1 MKKIIIFV
9 TFLLIC
15 LSSFWTHKYILALN
29 LFDTIEITGNNMLP
43 SLFYEHNLYNH
54 KTEYGDIIYCLDP
67 DKVGTEVS
75 AYTGVV
81 TNKLDFYS
89 NQQTAIL
96 SSIIINGYP
105 NILPGNPV
113 RNFTANEYHS
123 ITSMAIRAL
132 CMEFKGMTR
141 GKTAE
146 EYISVQ
152 YGDNAAKQE
161 CINLI
166 EFAKNNPFIEPYNE
180 LSVKYLSSNNIVND
194 DDNMISKEYILEGR
208 NISGPLKISTEGN
221 NDYNLVLPENLTI
234 GQKFYI
240 MVSKDKTYN
249 PINTKINISGKASN
263 GLVFI
268 KAGIN
273 NRQNYM
279 GILNINQ
286 DIKTQFDLKIEP
298 NIAKLKIIKKDIDS
312 QEILNRATFRVWS
325 KRPKDINDNE
335 NLIGNYVTNTEG
347 FIEIDNLIK
356 LDTYY
361 IHEIDSPVG
370 YESSIKDNFDYIVV
384 DKFGETHEITIFNQ
398 QKITMENFIQIKGYK
413 QVSSKQEVEYKV
425 YGATNASNIS
435 LNSFFI
441 KIPIPYEYYELNRKI
456 TIGNFEEKQGYLMYL
471 KDSDNKSREI
481 RKPYK
486 DEVNYHLKNPAVSVN
501 RNIYGV
507 FNSTDLEVI
516 KVSDTN
522 IKELEIKL
530 SPGSKGI
537 EFKTPVFGK
546 GSYSI
551 YIKDME
557 KEYLLGSNYDG
568 KKINNFTCSNLRSY
582 RIVFDQPISID
593 EFKSGSFTSDIITNQ
608 VYKVII
614 DTDKRENVLI
624 QEDWD
629 ANEINNI
636 NISEIMKDKLL
647 LDGETIKNVSIIF
660 KKPVA
665 SGFSLASPI
674 ILSGTSK
681 DLHIISSEEFNENKN
696 NLFFSNFVEIH
707 GEYKGKVVENG
718 DSWDTGSYFKDLK
731 LTKGKLPK
739 TGSFRFLVICLIPI
753 TVGFFLIIRWRG
765 SNE

>member
-1 MKKIIIFV
+1 MKKTMIFV

-29 LFDTIEITGNNMLP
+29 LFDTIEITGNNILP

-96 SSIIINGYP
+96 SSAIINGYP

-113 RNFTANEYHS
+113 RNFTANEYYS

-146 EYISVQ
+146 EYVSVQ

-161 CINLI
+161 CKKLI

-335 NLIGNYVTNTEG
+335 NLIGTYVTNTEG

-361 IHEIDSPVG
+361 IREIDSPVG

-384 DKFGETHEITIFNQ
+384 DKFGETHEITIFNK

-435 LNSFFI
+435 LNSFSI
-441 KIPIPYEYYELNRKI
+441 KIPIPNEYYELNRKI
-456 TIGNFEEKQGYLMYL
+456 TIGNFEERQGYLMYL

-624 QEDWD
+624 QEDLD

-739 TGSFRFLVICLIPI
+739 TGSFRFLVIGLIPI

>member
-15 LSSFWTHKYILALN
+15 FSTFRTHKLILALN
-29 LFDTIEITGNNMLP
+29 LFDTIEITGNNKLP

-96 SSIIINGYP
+96 SSAIINGYP
-105 NILPGNPV
+105 NILPGNPI

-146 EYISVQ
+146 EYISFQ

-166 EFAKNNPFIEPYNE
+166 EFAKNNPFFEAYNE
-180 LSVKYLSSNNIVND
+180 LSIKYLSSNNIVCD
-194 DDNMISKEYILEGR
+194 DDDMIRQEYILEGR

-221 NDYNLVLPENLTI
+221 IDYNLILPENLTI

-249 PINTKINISGKASN
+249 PINTKINISGKANN

-286 DIKTQFDLKIEP
+286 DIKTQFDLNIEP

-312 QEILNRATFRVWS
+312 QEVLNRATFRVWS
-325 KRPKDINDNE
+325 KRPIDVNDNE
-335 NLIGNYVTNTEG
+335 NLIGTYVTNTEG
-347 FIEIDNLIK
+347 YIEINNLIK

-370 YESSIKDNFDYIVV
+370 YESLVKDNFDYIVV
-384 DKFGETHEITIFNQ
+384 DKFGETHEKTIYNQ
-398 QKITMENFIQIKGYK
+398 QKIIMENFIQIKGYK
-413 QVSSKQEVEYKV
+413 QVASNQDVEYKV

-441 KIPIPYEYYELNRKI
+441 KIPIPNEYYELNRKI
-456 TIGNFEEKQGYLMYL
+456 TIGNFEEKQGYLMYV
-471 KDSDNKSREI
+471 KDSDNKRHEI

-486 DEVNYHLKNPAVSVN
+486 DEVNYHLKNPEISIN

-530 SPGSKGI
+530 SHGSKGI

-582 RIVFDQPISID
+582 RIVFDKTISID
-593 EFKSGSFTSDIITNQ
+593 EFKSGSFTSDKITNQ

-614 DTDKRENVLI
+614 DTDKRENVII
-624 QEDWD
+624 QDD
-629 ANEINNI
+629 LNANKINNI
-636 NISEIMKDKLL
+636 NISEIMKNKFLL
-647 LDGETIKNVSIIF
+647 EGETIKNVSIIF

-681 DLHIISSEEFNENKN
+681 DLHVISGKKFNENKN
-696 NLFFSNFVEIH
+696 NLFYSNFVEIH
-707 GEYKGKVVENG
+707 GEYKGKAVENG
-718 DSWDTGSYFKDLK
+718 DYWDTGSYFKDLK

-739 TGSFRFLVICLIPI
+739 TGSFRFLVIGLIPI
-753 TVGFFLIIRWRG
+753 TVGFFLINRWRAP
-765 SNE
+765 NE